1 METTE
6 RLEYSEKM
14 TALDGDSDFRRQLK
28 PSALLRYVEQISAD
42 HARAHGMDYQFFQ
55 ERHNAFLVAKT
66 AVQITRRPVRS
77 EEFTLTTACEVF
89 RKGAMKRLTTLT
101 DAEGNRLAL
110 VDCRWMLV
118 DTQTGRILR
127 GPSWTAENFQ
137 NESSPKSCRSWSTRA
152 KTCSRP
158 ESGRPATLSVI

>member
-127 GPSWTAENFQ
+127 GPAGRQKISRM
-137 NESSPKSCRSWSTRA
+137 SPSPKSCRSWSTRA

-158 ESGRPATLSVI
+158 ESGRPATPSVI